1 MKASLGISIGLG
13 CLCLLGV
20 AGCAAY
26 VESRP
31 FDTVLR
37 TWPEA
42 PETARIAYVGEFS
55 SPNDLSLNEG
65 FWSALV
71 SLTAGGQDASMVR
84 PMAVATNADGTVIFV
99 SDPDAGCV
107 HRYDLVR
114 GRYRCLSAGEDMGKA
129 LAVGLTVTEDGV
141 LFAADSTRGLLWKAG
156 PKDKE
161 LEIFFASADIGQP
174 TGVFWSTKLQRLF
187 VADTG
192 QQRILEFDRLGNLK
206 SSFGERGGGPGQM
219 NFPTYV
225 WVDLNDDLLV
235 ADSLNF
241 RIQRF
246 DRDATFVYMF
256 GKDGDRPG
264 DFSRPKGVA
273 TDSFG
278 NIYVVDAL
286 MHLVQV
292 FNPRGQLLLAIG
304 GQGQGQGQFW
314 LPNGVFIT
322 ADNTIFVA
330 DSYNKRI
337 QVFRYIGPGA

>member
-1 MKASLGISIGLG
+1 
-13 CLCLLGV
+13 
-20 AGCAAY
+20 

-31 FDTVLR
+31 FDTVLKV
-37 TWPEA
+37 WPEP

-55 SPNDLSLNEG
+55 SPEDLSLNEG
-65 FWSALV
+65 FWGALV
-71 SLTAGGQDASMVR
+71 SLTAGRKDAGMVR
-84 PMAVATNADGTVIFV
+84 PMAVATNSDGTTIFV

-114 GRYRCLSAGEDMGKA
+114 GRYRCLAAGKGLGRA
-129 LAVGLTVTEDGV
+129 SAVGLTVTEDGV
-141 LFAADSTRGLLWKAG
+141 LIAADSTRGLLWKAG
-156 PKDKE
+156 PGEKNLE
-161 LEIFFASADIGQP
+161 LFLASAELSQP
-174 TGVFWSTKLQRLF
+174 TGIFWSSSMQRLY

-192 QQRILEFDRLGNLK
+192 KQEISEFDLLGNLK
-206 SSFGERGGGPGQM
+206 SSFGERGGGPGQV

-225 WVDLNDDLLV
+225 WVDFNDDLLV
-235 ADSLNF
+235 ADTLNF

-246 DRDATFVYMF
+246 DRDATFVYTF

-286 MHLVQV
+286 MHLVQIY
-292 FNPRGQLLLAIG
+292 NPRGQLLLAFG

-314 LPNGVFIT
+314 LPNGIFIT

-337 QVFRYIGPGA
+337 QVFRYVGPGA

>member
-1 MKASLGISIGLG
+1 
-13 CLCLLGV
+13 
-20 AGCAAY
+20 

-55 SPNDLSLNEG
+55 SPKDLSLNEG
-65 FWSALV
+65 FWRALV
-71 SLTAGGQDASMVR
+71 SLTAGERNSAMVR
-84 PMAVATNADGTVIFV
+84 PMAVATNADGTMIFV

-114 GRYRCLSAGEDMGKA
+114 GHYRCLSAGKDMGRA

-141 LFAADSTRGLLWKAG
+141 LLAADSTRGLIWKAG
-156 PKDKE
+156 PKDKK
-161 LEIFFASADIGQP
+161 LEVFFASADIGQP
-174 TGVFWSTKLQRLF
+174 TGIFWSTRLQRLF

-192 QQRILEFDRLGNLK
+192 KQRILEFDRLGNLK
-206 SSFGERGGGPGQM
+206 KSFGERGGGPGQV

-225 WVDLNDDLLV
+225 WVDVNDDLLV

-246 DRDATFVYMF
+246 DRDATFVYTF

-286 MHLVQV
+286 MHFVQI

-304 GQGQGQGQFW
+304 GRGQGQGQFW

-330 DSYNKRI
+330 DSYNKRV

>member
-192 QQRILEFDRLGNLK
+192 KQRILEFDRLGNLK

-330 DSYNKRI
+330 DSYNKRV

>member
-1 MKASLGISIGLG
+1 VKASLGISIGLG

-192 QQRILEFDRLGNLK
+192 KQRILEFDRLGNLK

-314 LPNGVFIT
+314 LPNGVSIT

-330 DSYNKRI
+330 DSYNKRV

>member
-1 MKASLGISIGLG
+1 ME
-13 CLCLLGV
+13 
-20 AGCAAY
+20 Y
-26 VESRP
+26 EP
-31 FDTVLR
+31 FDTVLEV
-37 TWPEA
+37 WPEA

-55 SPNDLSLNEG
+55 SPKDLSLNEG
-65 FWSALV
+65 FWGALV
-71 SLTAGGQDASMVR
+71 NLTAGGQNASMAR
-84 PMAVATNADGTVIFV
+84 PMAVATNIDATIIFV

-107 HRYDLVR
+107 HRYDLER
-114 GRYRCLSAGEDMGKA
+114 ARYRCLTAGKGEGKA

-141 LFAADSTRGLLWKAG
+141 LFATDSTRGLLWKAG
-156 PKDKE
+156 PGEKH
-161 LEIFFASADIGQP
+161 LEIFVASPELSQP
-174 TGVFWSTKLQRLF
+174 TGISWSSELQRLF

-192 QQRILEFDRLGNLK
+192 RQRILEFDRLGNLK
-206 SSFGERGGGPGQM
+206 NSFGQRGGGPGQV

-225 WVDLNDDLLV
+225 WVDSNDDLLV

-246 DRDATFVYMF
+246 GRDAKFVYMF
-256 GKDGDRPG
+256 GEDGDRPG

-286 MHLVQV
+286 MHIVQI
-292 FNPRGQLLLAIG
+292 FNPRGQLLLVIG

-314 LPNGVFIT
+314 LPNGIFIT

-330 DSYNKRI
+330 DSYNKRV
-337 QVFRYIGPGA
+337 QVFRYVGPGA